1 MPLVVEEKDLLKMGN
16 GKRIALVGFLIN
28 LTIVF
33 LFFNVIGAEPR
44 AYYGQVV
51 GLEFPVLQ
59 VRAEDGRISTF
70 WVGYKTHLDSRPPFF
85 GDRVK
90 IEYIKDSI
98 RRNAVTRISVLKK
111 N

>member
-1 MPLVVEEKDLLKMGN
+1 L
-16 GKRIALVGFLIN
+16 AF
-28 LTIVF
+28 VF
-33 LFFNVIGAEPR
+33 LFFNSIGAEPK

-51 GLEFPVLQ
+51 GLEFPVLH

-90 IEYIKDSI
+90 IEYVKDPF
-98 RRNAVTRISVLKK
+98 RRNAVTRISVLK
-111 N
+111 

>member
-1 MPLVVEEKDLLKMGN
+1 MPWVVEKKDLLKMGN
-16 GKRIALVGFLIN
+16 GKRITLVGFLIN

-33 LFFNVIGAEPR
+33 LFFNSIGAEPR
-44 AYYGQVV
+44 TYYGQVV

-70 WVGYKTHLDSRPPFF
+70 WVGYKTHLDSRPPFS

-90 IEYIKDSI
+90 IEYVKDSL

-111 N
+111 E